1 MDIEGFDLNLLV
13 AFDALMAE
21 RHVTRAASRI
31 GISQPAMS
39 AALARLRKA
48 TGDQLFVRSSH
59 GLAPTPRA
67 SDLALPLRQALETV
81 RTALHLEPAFDSAT
95 SNHVFTLALADHPAY
110 LLLPR
115 LAAKLSVDAPS
126 VDLRARSFV
135 DRRDAITLLD
145 SGDIDLAIGVSPGNE
160 TRILHHPLF
169 EEQFVGIARAGS
181 PACSSFDTMDAFV
194 AATHVLV
201 SPEGD
206 DKGVVDIALAEIDR
220 ARRVGISVAHPYI
233 APMVVA
239 ETDRIAT
246 VMFGVAAN
254 CSVAERISIHP
265 LPIQVAPVT
274 FHLLWNRRTDAHAA
288 HRWLRSVLIELA
300 EPIRQTGARRIRSG

>member
-21 RHVTRAASRI
+21 RHVTRAAARI

-39 AALARLRKA
+39 AALARLRSA

-81 RTALHLEPAFDSAT
+81 RTALQLEPAFDQAT

-110 LLLPR
+110 LLLPQ
-115 LAAKLSVDAPS
+115 LAARLSVDAPGI
-126 VDLRARSFV
+126 DLRARSFV
-135 DRRDAITLLD
+135 DRRDAIALLD
-145 SGDIDLAIGVSPGNE
+145 SGDVDLAIGVAPGNE

-169 EEQFVGIARAGS
+169 EEPFVGIARAGS
-181 PACSSFDTMDAFV
+181 PASSSFDTVDDFV

-201 SPEGD
+201 SPEAD
-206 DKGVVDIALAEIDR
+206 DKGVVDIALAEIGR
-220 ARRVGISVAHPYI
+220 VRRIGVSVAHPYI
-233 APMVVA
+233 APIVVA
-239 ETDRIAT
+239 ETGYIAT
-246 VMFGVAAN
+246 VMYGVAAH
-254 CSVAERISIHP
+254 CSVVERLSIHR

-274 FHLLWNRRTDAHAA
+274 FHLLWNRRTDAHPA
-288 HRWLRSVLIELA
+288 HRWLRSLLIELA
-300 EPIRQTGARRIRSG
+300 EPIRETGAR

>member
-21 RHVTRAASRI
+21 RHVTRAALRV

-39 AALARLRKA
+39 AALARLRRA

-67 SDLALPLRQALETV
+67 SDLALPLRQVLETV
-81 RTALHLEPAFDSAT
+81 RTALHLEPAFDPAT

-115 LAAKLSVDAPS
+115 LAARLSVVAPGI
-126 VDLRARSFV
+126 DLRARSFV
-135 DRRDAITLLD
+135 DRRDAIKLLD
-145 SGDIDLAIGVSPGNE
+145 SGDVDLAIGVSPGNE
-160 TRILHHPLF
+160 TRILHYPLF
-169 EEQFVGIARAGS
+169 EEPFVGIARAGS
-181 PACSSFDTMDAFV
+181 PACSAFETVDAFV

-206 DKGVVDIALAEIDR
+206 DKGVVDIALAETDR
-220 ARRVGISVAHPYI
+220 ARRIGVSVAHPYI
-233 APMVVA
+233 APIVVA
-239 ETDRIAT
+239 ETSYIAT

-254 CSVAERISIHP
+254 CSVAERISVHP
-265 LPIQVAPVT
+265 LPVHIAPVT
-274 FHLLWNRRTDAHAA
+274 FHLLWNRRTDAHPA
-288 HRWLRSVLIELA
+288 HRWLRSILIELA
-300 EPIRQTGARRIRSG
+300 EPIRQAGARKIRSG